1 MPVSIARQ
9 IAFEVLCRVA
19 AESAYASD
27 LLNARLGPRMGR
39 ADASLATEITLG
51 VLRWQRLIDFL
62 LERSLDKPVERLDLE
77 VLVALRLG
85 FYQLRYLARVPAHA
99 AVGESVELAKRA
111 DKRSAAALVNAVLR
125 RAAPEAKVS
134 REELE
139 RLLPAGA
146 SAAERA
152 AILYSHPTWLVER
165 WMKQFGPGRA
175 LLLLEA
181 NNRPAPLSCAVLD
194 PDQATAVTASLEAAG
209 LEVAPGRWL
218 RSALTLSGGNPAA
231 VEAFRLGQI
240 TTQDEASQMVAHLL
254 MAQRGQ
260 NALDLCAA
268 PGGKTILLARGVAP
282 DGLESFDGFVVAAD
296 LHAHRCRSLQ
306 ERLLRTRT
314 PNVFPVAL
322 DATRPLPFVQTFD
335 RILVD
340 APCSGT
346 GTLARNPEIRW
357 RLEAGDL
364 GNAHR
369 CQAAMLS
376 NALPLLAGGGRLVY
390 ATCSFEP
397 EENEQVVLEVLA
409 ENKEFQIVQDQTALA
424 PHLRDGSRA
433 ADLFDLYGFFRTFPP
448 ESKTDG
454 FFAALIGRRA

>member
-1 MPVSIARQ
+1 MPVSAARQ

-19 AESAYASD
+19 SQGAYASD
-27 LLNARLGPRMGR
+27 LLNARLGPRMAR

-62 LERSLDKPVERLDLE
+62 LERSLDRQVERLDLE
-77 VLVALRLG
+77 VLIALRLG

-111 DKRSAAALVNAVLR
+111 GKRSAAALVNAALR

-152 AILYSHPTWLVER
+152 AILYSHSTWLVER
-165 WMKQFGPGRA
+165 WMKQFGAGRA

-194 PDQATAVTASLEAAG
+194 SDQATAVTASLEADG

-240 TTQDEASQMVAHLL
+240 TTQDEASQMVAHLF

-260 NALDLCAA
+260 TALDLCAA
-268 PGGKTILLARGVAP
+268 PGGKTILLARSVAP
-282 DGLESFDGFVVAAD
+282 DGFVVAAD

-306 ERLLRTRT
+306 EQLARTRT
-314 PNVFPVAL
+314 LNVFPVAL

-369 CQAAMLS
+369 CQVAMLS

-409 ENKEFQIVQDQTALA
+409 ENKEFQIVQDQAALA
-424 PHLRDGSRA
+424 PHLREGCRA
-433 ADLFDLYGFFRTFPP
+433 ADLFDRQGFFRTFPP

-454 FFAALIGRRA
+454 FFVALIERRA